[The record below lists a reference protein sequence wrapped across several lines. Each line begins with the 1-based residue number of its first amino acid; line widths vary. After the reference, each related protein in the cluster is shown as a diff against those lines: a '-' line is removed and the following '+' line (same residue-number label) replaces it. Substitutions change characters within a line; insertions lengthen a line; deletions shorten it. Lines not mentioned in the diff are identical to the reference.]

1 MERDGWRG
9 RLRWSVVVL
18 ATLVGAS
25 CSGADEPALVDPD
38 DDVSADVGDDPG
50 AGGDEPVSGDEVGVG
65 DDTGP
70 SGEAVDRD
78 DTDTLVRAVVP
89 GVTFEHPAL
98 WVLRADVP
106 LEGAGTLEVVLDGP
120 TGDTLATLRVTT
132 VRTGDG
138 ELVDGL
144 DPSVIDAIASVERGV
159 DGGAEA
165 EMSFVNG
172 GGLRTAS
179 GADYRFVGAT
189 DDGVQV
195 VELDAV
201 VGDDSRIDR
210 IDDLVRSLFVD
221 GSAAPLAVGPCDH
234 DVKVLSEVTVEG
246 GTEVAPGALVTARW
260 AVENTGACTWTSLD
274 AWVFA
279 GGDALEFT
287 GASDLAGVS
296 PGEEYEV
303 SVTFRA
309 PTAPG
314 SYSTQWQFMPGGSLD
329 LVGPLVPVS
338 IQVV

>member
-1 MERDGWRG
+1 MERDGWG
-9 RLRWSVVVL
+9 WRLGWSVVALAALVL
-18 ATLVGAS
+18 TS
-25 CSGADEPALVDPD
+25 CSGADEPAVVDPD
-38 DDVSADVGDDPG
+38 DDATAGVDDDPE
-50 AGGDEPVSGDEVGVG
+50 AGGDEPVSGDEAGVS
-65 DDTGP
+65 DDSGP

-78 DTDTLVRAVVP
+78 DADAVVRAVVP

-98 WVLRADVP
+98 WALRADVP
-106 LEGAGTLEVVLDGP
+106 LEGAGTVEVVLDGP

-138 ELVDGL
+138 EPVDGL
-144 DPSVIDAIASVERGV
+144 DPSVVDAMASVERGV
-159 DGGAEA
+159 DGGAES
-165 EMSFVNG
+165 ELSFVNG

-195 VELDAV
+195 VELDGIV
-201 VGDDSRIDR
+201 DDARIDR
-210 IDDLVRSLFVD
+210 FDDLVRSLFVD
-221 GSAAPLAVGPCDH
+221 GSAPSLAVRPCDQ

-246 GTEVAPGALVTARW
+246 GAEVAPGALVTARW
-260 AVENTGACTWTSLD
+260 TVENTGACTWTSLD

-296 PGEEYEV
+296 PGEVYEV
-303 SVTFRA
+303 SVTFRV

-314 SYSTQWQFMPGGSLD
+314 SYSAQWQFMPGGSLD